1 MIEYDSNNIF
11 LKIIS
16 NEIPSLKVYEDT
28 NTIVIM
34 DAYPEMPGHMLVIP
48 KKKSRN
54 IMDIGLEDL
63 SKLILIVKKITESQ
77 IYAFGAAG
85 CKIKHN
91 CESSA
96 GQVIFHTHFH
106 VIPVFE
112 KECEMS
118 PELNTI
124 EKQANAVI
132 AYLMEN

>member
-77 IYAFGAAG
+77 IYVFGAAG
-85 CKIKHN
+85 CKIKQNNNTSTSNHATHVPVTN
-91 CESSA
+91 THTNIRRMKSSNL
-96 GQVIFHTHFH
+96 GYEIN
-106 VIPVFE
+106 IYP
-112 KECEMS
+112 
-118 PELNTI
+118 
-124 EKQANAVI
+124 KQLKFCN
-132 AYLMEN
+132 MD